1 MTDNI
6 TSLSDFASERRR
18 DDSRRGHPSQY
29 LSEVTV
35 DEALQILVGHREWAA
50 RHGATVDRARL
61 RRMLARLIVIHAQNG
76 TSVPAATLGLMQEAA
91 LLQELTPREERE
103 VVRSLDDAVAV
114 AQRRW
119 EEAIARVG
127 DVIGP
132 LMVGARLNVLRAR

>member
-6 TSLSDFASERRR
+6 TSLSDFASERRH

-29 LSEVTV
+29 LSDVTV

-50 RHGATVDRARL
+50 RHGAKIDRPRL

-76 TSVPAATLGLMQEAA
+76 TSAPGATLGLMQKAA
-91 LLQELTPREERE
+91 LLQELAPREEQE
-103 VVRSLDDAVAV
+103 VVRSLDDAVKV

-119 EEAIARVG
+119 EEAIVRVG
-127 DVIGP
+127 DVIEP
-132 LMVGARLNVLRAR
+132 LIAGARLSVLRSR